1 MRILYYDCF
10 CGISGDM
17 NLGALIDLG
26 VDPEHLK
33 SELAKLPMANE
44 FELEIFK
51 AQKKGIEGTKVNVLL
66 KTGDSQGHQGHRHLD
81 DHDHSGHHHHHHQGH
96 SHSHSHNHSHQGH
109 RHLDDLDHSGHR
121 HLDDHSGHH
130 HRNLSHIE
138 ALIDNSSLS
147 DSVKALSKK
156 IFMEVAVAEAKVHGK
171 SLEEVHFHEVGAVDS
186 IVDIVGAAICFEAL
200 SVDKVM
206 SSSVELGGGFVK
218 CDHGMMPVP
227 APATAE
233 ILKGVPVK
241 KGLVDKEMTTPT
253 GAAILKALVSVY
265 SDQLQM
271 NVSKI
276 GYGLGTRDLEFPNV
290 LRVMLLTEADSK
302 EGLVKK
308 NS

>member
-66 KTGDSQGHQGHRHLD
+66 KTGDSQGHRHLD
-81 DHDHSGHHHHHHQGH
+81 DHDHSGHHHHHHHGH
-96 SHSHSHNHSHQGH
+96 SHSHGHNHSHSHNHN
-109 RHLDDLDHSGHR
+109 
-121 HLDDHSGHH
+121 

>member
-33 SELAKLPMANE
+33 SELVKLPMANE

-66 KTGDSQGHQGHRHLD
+66 KTGDHQGHQDHRHLD
-81 DHDHSGHHHHHHQGH
+81 DHSGHHHHHHQGH
-96 SHSHSHNHSHQGH
+96 SHSHSHNHSH
-109 RHLDDLDHSGHR
+109 
-121 HLDDHSGHH
+121 H

-147 DSVKALSKK
+147 DSVKVLSKK